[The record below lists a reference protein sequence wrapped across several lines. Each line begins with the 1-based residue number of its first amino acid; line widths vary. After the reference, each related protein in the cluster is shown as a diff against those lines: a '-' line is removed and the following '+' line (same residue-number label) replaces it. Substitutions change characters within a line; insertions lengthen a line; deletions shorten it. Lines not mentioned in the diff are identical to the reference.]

1 MRMTAIEA
9 AVGHLGAAIVQSS
22 PKDDQIIMDHV
33 RCAYE
38 ILKVVRD
45 ADRKNGHDPSP
56 AEKRLAQNGDE
67 RGTGR

>member
-9 AVGHLGAAIVQSS
+9 AVGHLGAAIIQSI

-38 ILKVVRD
+38 ILKVVRE
-45 ADRKNGHDPSP
+45 ADRKNGYDPSP
-56 AEKRLAQNGDE
+56 AETRFAE
-67 RGTGR
+67 ASVE